1 MQETAVQKPD
11 SAMQPEHWYDALP
24 RPAYASLERVPVT
37 EDWFEVYRIQ
47 PDLYA
52 IYEPGHF
59 QEVISY
65 LITGSEKALLVDTG
79 LGMGNIRK
87 VVEELTSLPVL
98 VMNTHTHFDHI
109 GGNALFDTVYAPDHP
124 EARRRLSAGA
134 TAAELAAEVTEG
146 SNARPWPEGFDP
158 AHYTIAPCAFTPAP
172 EGTVFDLG
180 VPSIVRSITGN
191 PFNPSVYLIG
201 VVALSI
207 NSGAYTT
214 ELIRSAIQAVDAGQ
228 WEASR
233 TLGLGYRQMMRFIIL
248 PQAFKRIIPPLV
260 SEFIT
265 LIKDSSLLSTI
276 GVVELLQSAKTIG
289 TYTYNYVPPLLMAS
303 VVYLALTLT
312 ISRFSSKLEERM
324 ALSD

>member
-87 VVEELTSLPVL
+87 VVEELTSLPVI

-180 VPSIVRSITGN
+180 DRKLLFTGDTFY
-191 PFNPSVYLIG
+191 PAALY
-201 VVALSI
+201 VALASDRPVPELLKI
-207 NSGAYTT
+207 YQGTMALLAKEFSGY
-214 ELIRSAIQAVDAGQ
+214 
-228 WEASR
+228 
-233 TLGLGYRQMMRFIIL
+233 
-248 PQAFKRIIPPLV
+248 
-260 SEFIT
+260 T
-265 LIKDSSLLSTI
+265 LICSHNEPVRGGEMLGKTADALAEILAGKEPDEI
-276 GVVELLQSAKTIG
+276 GSAGLRRYKFDGFAVIT
-289 TYTYNYVPPLLMAS
+289 
-303 VVYLALTLT
+303 
-312 ISRFSSKLEERM
+312 R
-324 ALSD
+324 

>member
-146 SNARPWPEGFDP
+146 SNARPWPEGFDRP
-158 AHYTIAPCAFTPAP
+158 ITPLP
-172 EGTVFDLG
+172 LCLYSG
-180 VPSIVRSITGN
+180 VGRN
-191 PFNPSVYLIG
+191 
-201 VVALSI
+201 
-207 NSGAYTT
+207 
-214 ELIRSAIQAVDAGQ
+214 
-228 WEASR
+228 
-233 TLGLGYRQMMRFIIL
+233 GL
-248 PQAFKRIIPPLV
+248 
-260 SEFIT
+260 
-265 LIKDSSLLSTI
+265 
-276 GVVELLQSAKTIG
+276 
-289 TYTYNYVPPLLMAS
+289 
-303 VVYLALTLT
+303 
-312 ISRFSSKLEERM
+312 
-324 ALSD
+324 

>member
-109 GGNALFDTVYAPDHP
+109 GGNALFDTV
-124 EARRRLSAGA
+124 
-134 TAAELAAEVTEG
+134 
-146 SNARPWPEGFDP
+146 
-158 AHYTIAPCAFTPAP
+158 
-172 EGTVFDLG
+172 
-180 VPSIVRSITGN
+180 
-191 PFNPSVYLIG
+191 
-201 VVALSI
+201 
-207 NSGAYTT
+207 
-214 ELIRSAIQAVDAGQ
+214 
-228 WEASR
+228 
-233 TLGLGYRQMMRFIIL
+233 
-248 PQAFKRIIPPLV
+248 
-260 SEFIT
+260 
-265 LIKDSSLLSTI
+265 
-276 GVVELLQSAKTIG
+276 
-289 TYTYNYVPPLLMAS
+289 
-303 VVYLALTLT
+303 
-312 ISRFSSKLEERM
+312 
-324 ALSD
+324 

>member
-87 VVEELTSLPVL
+87 VVEELTSLPVI

-109 GGNALFDTVYAPDHP
+109 GGNALFDTVYAPITPRHDDGFP
-124 EARRRLSAGA
+124 LEPLPRSWQRRSPRAPMPDPGPRALTRPITPLPPAPLLRRRKERSLTWAAGSCGSSTPPDIPR
-134 TAAELAAEVTEG
+134 TASCWQRTTG
-146 SNARPWPEGFDP
+146 SCSSPE
-158 AHYTIAPCAFTPAP
+158 I
-172 EGTVFDLG
+172 
-180 VPSIVRSITGN
+180 PSIRRRSMWRWHRTVRS
-191 PFNPSVYLIG
+191 
-201 VVALSI
+201 
-207 NSGAYTT
+207 
-214 ELIRSAIQAVDAGQ
+214 RSC
-228 WEASR
+228 
-233 TLGLGYRQMMRFIIL
+233 
-248 PQAFKRIIPPLV
+248 
-260 SEFIT
+260 
-265 LIKDSSLLSTI
+265 
-276 GVVELLQSAKTIG
+276 
-289 TYTYNYVPPLLMAS
+289 
-303 VVYLALTLT
+303 
-312 ISRFSSKLEERM
+312 
-324 ALSD
+324 

>member
-37 EDWFEVYRIQ
+37 EDWFGVYRIQ

-87 VVEELTSLPVL
+87 VVEELTSLPVI

-180 VPSIVRSITGN
+180 GWKLRVIDTPGHSPDSIMLAEDDRKLLFTGDTFY
-191 PFNPSVYLIG
+191 PAALY
-201 VVALSI
+201 VALASDRPVPELLKI
-207 NSGAYTT
+207 YQGTMALLAKEFSGY
-214 ELIRSAIQAVDAGQ
+214 
-228 WEASR
+228 
-233 TLGLGYRQMMRFIIL
+233 
-248 PQAFKRIIPPLV
+248 
-260 SEFIT
+260 T
-265 LIKDSSLLSTI
+265 LICSHNEPVRGGEMLGKTADALAEILAGKEPDEI
-276 GVVELLQSAKTIG
+276 GNAGLRRYEFDGFAVIT
-289 TYTYNYVPPLLMAS
+289 
-303 VVYLALTLT
+303 
-312 ISRFSSKLEERM
+312 R
-324 ALSD
+324 

>member
-1 MQETAVQKPD
+1 
-11 SAMQPEHWYDALP
+11 MQPEHWYDALP

-87 VVEELTSLPVL
+87 VVEELTSLPVI

-180 VPSIVRSITGN
+180 GWKLRVIDTPGHSPDSIMLAEDDRKLLFTGDTFY
-191 PFNPSVYLIG
+191 PAALY
-201 VVALSI
+201 VALASDRPVPELLKI
-207 NSGAYTT
+207 YQGTMALLAKEFSGY
-214 ELIRSAIQAVDAGQ
+214 
-228 WEASR
+228 
-233 TLGLGYRQMMRFIIL
+233 
-248 PQAFKRIIPPLV
+248 
-260 SEFIT
+260 T
-265 LIKDSSLLSTI
+265 LICSHNEPVRGGEMLGKTADALAEILAGKEPDEI
-276 GVVELLQSAKTIG
+276 GSAGLRRYEFDGFAVIT
-289 TYTYNYVPPLLMAS
+289 
-303 VVYLALTLT
+303 
-312 ISRFSSKLEERM
+312 R
-324 ALSD
+324 

>member
-87 VVEELTSLPVL
+87 VVEELTSLPVI

-134 TAAELAAEVTEG
+134 TAAELAVEVTEG
-146 SNARPWPEGFDP
+146 SNARPWPRALTRPLHHCPLCLYPG
-158 AHYTIAPCAFTPAP
+158 A

-180 VPSIVRSITGN
+180 GWKLRSSTPPDIPRTASCWQRTTGSCSSPEIPSIRRRSMWRWHRT
-191 PFNPSVYLIG
+191 
-201 VVALSI
+201 A
-207 NSGAYTT
+207 
-214 ELIRSAIQAVDAGQ
+214 RSR
-228 WEASR
+228 SC
-233 TLGLGYRQMMRFIIL
+233 
-248 PQAFKRIIPPLV
+248 
-260 SEFIT
+260 
-265 LIKDSSLLSTI
+265 
-276 GVVELLQSAKTIG
+276 
-289 TYTYNYVPPLLMAS
+289 
-303 VVYLALTLT
+303 
-312 ISRFSSKLEERM
+312 
-324 ALSD
+324 